1 MVFCF
6 LEKKIRNI
14 IFLFLDISILC
25 TFHQF
30 PCLTRSRG
38 FCTCV
43 RLCECV
49 YFIYLSYICAFW
61 NSNQKTN
68 HRLCNWAAF
77 FPSLSPSFEWLD
89 LSYACRLNGCIQSM
103 QWNTCHAMH
112 QYGRLF
118 FACNCCLRCS
128 NPTSFGSQLQR
139 YNNSLI
145 GRHRA
150 KTEQA
155 DGQASRQR
163 QAFDSHDKSIGMC
176 EMRIV

>member
-1 MVFCF
+1 MTYINTAHSHIFYLFFPRGLDMVFCF

-61 NSNQKTN
+61 NISNQKTN

-89 LSYACRLNGCIQSM
+89 LSYVCRLNGCIQSM
-103 QWNTCHAMH
+103 QWNTCHAMRCDASIWSVVL
-112 QYGRLF
+112 RLQLL
-118 FACNCCLRCS
+118 FAVFKS
-128 NPTSFGSQLQR
+128 NVIWLPTAEVQ
-139 YNNSLI
+139 
-145 GRHRA
+145 
-150 KTEQA
+150 
-155 DGQASRQR
+155 
-163 QAFDSHDKSIGMC
+163 
-176 EMRIV
+176 